1 MYDIPFAIMQMGFFN
16 LRSKE
21 MRICKQVKDIQGET
35 LKDLKDKLN
44 EALLEG
50 AEIVAV
56 DIQSLTALITV
67 TEYVGEIEKTE
78 LDLLEEEF
86 GCHNCA
92 ECPFFEESTDKR
104 RKWHTCKE
112 GKKVQK
118 TSRCCSAYYETI
130 RKEVKSEI
138 SEDQRE
144 DGLLRCEG
152 RGCSGM
158 AEGIESSGVRPLE
171 WEKQVP
177 TIGTRIP
184 LGILKDTAGRVIQG
198 GERC

>member
-1 MYDIPFAIMQMGFFN
+1 
-16 LRSKE
+16 
-21 MRICKQVKDIQGET
+21 MRICKQVKDIHCKT
-35 LKDLKDKLN
+35 LEDLMKELN

-67 TEYVGEIEKTE
+67 TEYVGEIEKTD

-112 GKKVQK
+112 GKRVQR
-118 TSRCCSAYYETI
+118 TSRCCPAYYETI

-144 DGLLRCEG
+144 NGLLRCEG

-158 AEGIESSGVRPLE
+158 AEGIKSSGIRPLE
-171 WEKQVP
+171 WSVKVP
-177 TIGTRIP
+177 TIGEGIP
-184 LGILKDTAGRVIQG
+184 FGILKDTAGRVIQG

>member
-1 MYDIPFAIMQMGFFN
+1 
-16 LRSKE
+16 

-44 EALLEG
+44 KALLEG

-56 DIQSLTALITV
+56 DIQSLTALIIV

-86 GCHNCA
+86 GCHNCE

-112 GKKVQK
+112 GKRVQK
-118 TSRCCSAYYETI
+118 TSRCCSTYYKTI

-138 SEDQRE
+138 SEDKRE
-144 DGLLRCEG
+144 NGLLRCEG

-158 AEGIESSGVRPLE
+158 AEGIKSSGIRPLE
-171 WEKQVP
+171 WSLKVP
-177 TIGTRIP
+177 TIGEGIP
-184 LGILKDTAGRVIQG
+184 FDILKDTAGRVVQG

>member
-1 MYDIPFAIMQMGFFN
+1 MYDIPFAIMQMGFFS

-112 GKKVQK
+112 GKRVQK
-118 TSRCCSAYYETI
+118 TSRCCSTYYETI

-158 AEGIESSGVRPLE
+158 AEGIKSSGIRPLE